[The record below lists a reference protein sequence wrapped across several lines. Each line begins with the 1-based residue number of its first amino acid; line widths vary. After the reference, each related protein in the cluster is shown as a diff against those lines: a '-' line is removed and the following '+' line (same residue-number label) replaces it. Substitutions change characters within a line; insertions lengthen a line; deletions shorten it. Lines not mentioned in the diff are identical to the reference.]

1 MSVSPI
7 IDGNVIYIEIVLPDI
22 QNVIYSLPT
31 TSVGI
36 VSFIVMYLVCLKL
49 NKKLISGCFFLV
61 MKLFLKN
68 YEEISR
74 NMHLGLSDENLR
86 ISFLRFGYKEMHSTT
101 IYWNSIGTVV
111 ILESNRKSD
120 HFRKCVVILDAIF

>member
-22 QNVIYSLPT
+22 QNVIYSLPA

-74 NMHLGLSDENLR
+74 NMYLGLSDENLR
-86 ISFLRFGYKEMHSTT
+86 ISFLRFGYKETHTTT

-120 HFRKCVVILDAIF
+120 HFRKCAVVLDAIF

>member
-22 QNVIYSLPT
+22 QNVIYSLPA

-74 NMHLGLSDENLR
+74 NMYLGLSDENLR
-86 ISFLRFGYKEMHSTT
+86 FGYKETHTTT

-120 HFRKCVVILDAIF
+120 HFRKCVVVLDAIF